1 MAAITASISKGCFV
15 FKPSIKKKKRTLDAE
30 DYFINGSDDC
40 ENGKQRFLLCQE
52 LWEDMKSETESVQD
66 DLNKKVLDS
75 LLEFARKSTSS
86 FMSREEDWA
95 SHMRASEIPVAAL
108 VLGVNLTDHNMTFQ
122 SLSDRLQNSVTPFVV
137 SVQAKECAAV
147 KYLLQK
153 VLQRLTGVSVDKDE
167 EETSTD
173 LPPNSA
179 HCSLRS
185 LCDWYKTVCKNSSG
199 SSPGEKRS
207 SSEMEFS
214 ANPPIIVIFRDLE
227 AFSPRVL
234 HAFIL
239 ICSQYTQQLP
249 LLFIFGIAT
258 SLSTVQ
264 RMLAHSV
271 TSLLCIKLF
280 QFSSCTKH
288 LATVIDKLVLTP
300 KFPFKPSGKVLQ
312 VLVGLFLYHDF
323 SVHNFIKGLQLSLL
337 EHFHD
342 QPLSVLCC
350 KKQEAVVRAQQ
361 LNHQEVEN
369 IRQLPS
375 FMRFVEQQEPQ
386 EQVELL
392 TSDEHVKE
400 VCQKLLK
407 GLHRYHKN
415 FFPILRCLHV
425 LTSSL
430 PKYPLGKQIREL
442 HVTCLEK
449 DVWETEDYESAMQ
462 LLKILAKDELLTV
475 LQNCVET
482 LKSGKTKELRDALKH
497 LQDLKDRLQ
506 QLDAFTDPSALGG
519 HVEGRENEC
528 FSENGLQK
536 KTDLFQLQKTL
547 LQMKECR
554 KTKKRS
560 PFELLRNET
569 IEYIDSLVKMHLTR
583 PESQPLYEV
592 CYCTS
597 SGTLRHHLNATPRT
611 SIQTALAHPYYY
623 LQNEALRSE
632 TGAIS
637 SAAPDICIVYK
648 LHLECGRLINLYDWL
663 EAYCMVVTAAD
674 GEDSDP
680 SEKGKFDEI
689 RRACFIRAV
698 SELEFLGFI
707 KSTKQKTDHVARLT
721 WGGC

>member
-1 MAAITASISKGCFV
+1 MTTSSISKGCFV
-15 FKPSIKKKKRTLDAE
+15 FKPSVPTRKKKKTLDAE
-30 DYFINGSDDC
+30 DYFVNGSDDC
-40 ENGKQRFLLCQE
+40 KDSKLRFRICLD

-66 DLNKKVLDS
+66 DLNKKILDS
-75 LLEFARKSTSS
+75 LLEFAKKSASS

-95 SHMRASEIPVAAL
+95 SRMRASEIPVAAL
-108 VLGVNLTDHNMTFQ
+108 VLDTKGFSSPFKGFFCHPLPWGSMVYQTTTDSNTKLTTPVQETFQQPIVLLPLEDDNGVNLTDHNMTFQ
-122 SLSDRLQNSVTPFVV
+122 SLSDRLQHSVTPFVV

-153 VLQRLTGVSVDKDE
+153 VLQRLTGVSMDKDE

-173 LPPNSA
+173 LPQKSA
-179 HCSLRS
+179 HCFLRS
-185 LCDWYKTVCKNSSG
+185 LCDWYKTAC
-199 SSPGEKRS
+199 
-207 SSEMEFS
+207 
-214 ANPPIIVIFRDLE
+214 
-227 AFSPRVL
+227 
-234 HAFIL
+234 
-239 ICSQYTQQLP
+239 
-249 LLFIFGIAT
+249 
-258 SLSTVQ
+258 
-264 RMLAHSV
+264 
-271 TSLLCIKLF
+271 
-280 QFSSCTKH
+280 
-288 LATVIDKLVLTP
+288 KLVLTP

-323 SVHNFIKGLQLSLL
+323 SVHNFIKGLQFCLL
-337 EHFHD
+337 EHFHS

-350 KKQEAVVRAQQ
+350 KKQEAVVRTQQ
-361 LNHQEVEN
+361 LSHQEMEK

-375 FMRFVEQQEPQ
+375 FMRFVEEQEPQ

-392 TSDEHVKE
+392 TSDEHLKE
-400 VCQKLLK
+400 LCQKLLK

-425 LTSSL
+425 LTSTL

-442 HVTCLEK
+442 HVTCLERN
-449 DVWETEDYESAMQ
+449 VWETEEYESAVQ
-462 LLKILAKDELLTV
+462 LLRILARDELLTA
-475 LQNCVET
+475 LQKCVEI
-482 LKSGKTKELRDALKH
+482 LLPGKTKELRDALKQ
-497 LQDLKDRLQ
+497 LQDLKDRLE
-506 QLDAFTDPSALGG
+506 QLDAYAHPLALDR
-519 HVEGRENEC
+519 HVEGRADDC

-547 LQMKECR
+547 LQMKDSR
-554 KTKKRS
+554 RTKERS

-569 IEYIDSLVKMHLTR
+569 IEYIHSLVKMHLTR

-611 SIQTALAHPYYY
+611 SLQMALTHPYCY
-623 LQNEALRSE
+623 LQNEALRNE

-663 EAYCMVVTAAD
+663 EAYSTVVIAAE
-674 GEDSDP
+674 GEDPDP
-680 SEKGKFDEI
+680 SEKENVDEI
-689 RRACFIRAV
+689 RHACFIRAV
-698 SELEFLGFI
+698 SELEFLGFV